1 MGRKRNDRHCH
12 IHRSGEAPGSEGHHR
27 QTVAG
32 MTVSS
37 LRSPIYSLPKL
48 KNRTWAKPQKL
59 AVFLGFLRGMGGW
72 VYLFPLVEGNNIPPT
87 FRQKS
92 AQNTNFRSM
101 ATAGA
106 AQPKFVVVVCIGRL
120 TLWPAMTNGRVPRT
134 GPVGV

>member
-1 MGRKRNDRHCH
+1 MGRKRHDRHRH
-12 IHRSGEAPGSEGHHR
+12 IYRSGEAPGPERHHR

-37 LRSPIYSLPKL
+37 LRSPIWSLPKL
-48 KNRTWAKPQKL
+48 KNRTWAKPRNL

-92 AQNTNFRSM
+92 AQNTNFP
-101 ATAGA
+101 AAETASA
-106 AQPKFVVVVCIGRL
+106 PQP
-120 TLWPAMTNGRVPRT
+120 
-134 GPVGV
+134 